1 MPTNGEENSGTESHK
16 KFNLPH
22 IFLELNQDHS

>member
-1 MPTNGEENSGTESHK
+1 MSKGPKLGEKK

-22 IFLELNQDHS
+22 IFISLFFIFSLPYS